1 MVKKLL
7 TTSFNETR
15 RTSLVKLS
23 EAFTDMDKLKAIAG
37 KNAYV
42 DVALLS
48 IAREDPIL
56 LAKLNTCVNVSD
68 LEADCRKMVNN
79 LAIKRK
85 KSLIEEN

>member
-7 TTSFNETR
+7 TMSFNETR

-23 EAFTDMDKLKAIAG
+23 EAFNDMDKLKAIAG

-42 DVALLS
+42 DLALLS

>member
-1 MVKKLL
+1 MVRKLL
-7 TTSFNETR
+7 TMSFDETR

-23 EAFTDMDKLKAIAG
+23 EAFTDTSKLQAIAG

-42 DVALLS
+42 DLALLS

-56 LAKLNTCVNVSD
+56 LAELNKFVNVSD
-68 LEADCRKMVNN
+68 LEADCRKMVSN